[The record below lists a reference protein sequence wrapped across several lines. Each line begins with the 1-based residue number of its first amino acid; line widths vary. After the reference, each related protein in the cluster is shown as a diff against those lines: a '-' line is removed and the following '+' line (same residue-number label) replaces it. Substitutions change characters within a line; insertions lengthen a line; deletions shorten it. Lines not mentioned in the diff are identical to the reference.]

1 MYGMH
6 PKVWTKLWRCIFMAK
21 KGQTQKKYN
30 AEFKICV
37 ILDMRKHGLSY
48 WETAK
53 KYNLVTQSMG
63 GAIDTLHR
71 WKRIYLTEGAEGFMK
86 ERRGR
91 IPKGGRP
98 KKPLD
103 KSVEEDLI
111 AENQRLRMELEYLK
125 KLSALVLAEEQEKNK
140 K

>member
-48 WETAK
+48 
-53 KYNLVTQSMG
+53 
-63 GAIDTLHR
+63 
-71 WKRIYLTEGAEGFMK
+71 
-86 ERRGR
+86 
-91 IPKGGRP
+91 
-98 KKPLD
+98 
-103 KSVEEDLI
+103 
-111 AENQRLRMELEYLK
+111 
-125 KLSALVLAEEQEKNK
+125 
-140 K
+140 